1 MEIQCIH
8 YMVGTEFLHII
19 LKKFRLKRVDV
30 DVDKDDDDAVVN
42 VDVVIIDDYF
52 LNFKH
57 F

>member
-1 MEIQCIH
+1 
-8 YMVGTEFLHII
+8 MVGTEFLHII

-30 DVDKDDDDAVVN
+30 DVDKDDEDAVVN